1 MSRALLP
8 IRHREAFL
16 DDRMGF
22 EDGQMVTD
30 GKDGACLRQTPGQR
44 LESDVCREGPRASTE
59 LRARV

>member
-30 GKDGACLRQTPGQR
+30 GKD
-44 LESDVCREGPRASTE
+44 EGVFA
-59 LRARV
+59 ADAWAKA